1 VFAFSE
7 FGFIP
12 NEKGASKFIIVPFFH
27 AYGFLTGLSSL
38 YYSRKI
44 VFLKKFEENI
54 FLQTIEKY
62 RITFLSLVPPI
73 MVQLAKSTLIDKYDL
88 SSVKYLVCG
97 AAPLCKDTEETL
109 RRRFASFT
117 LI

>member
-1 VFAFSE
+1 MLMVCLLVCQVS
-7 FGFIP
+7 I
-12 NEKGASKFIIVPFFH
+12 
-27 AYGFLTGLSSL
+27 

-54 FLQTIEKY
+54 LQTIEKY

-97 AAPLCKDTEETL
+97 AVPLCKDTEEML

>member
-7 FGFIP
+7 FGFIL
-12 NEKGASKFIIVPFFH
+12 NEKGSSKFIIVPFSH
-27 AYGFLTGLSSL
+27 AYGLLTGLSSI

-54 FLQTIEKY
+54 LQTIEKY

-97 AAPLCKDTEETL
+97 AVPLCKDTEEML